1 MESLFPHT
9 TTVIAGLTPLL
20 LLLYYFLGKYRTSK
34 HIPPPEADGAW
45 PIIGHLHLLTSSQ
58 LPHVT
63 FGGMADKYGPIFT
76 IRFGLKRAVVVSN
89 WEIAKECF
97 TTYDA
102 AVSSRPKFIAADHLS
117 YNYAMFA
124 FSPYGAYW
132 RELRKLISLELLGN
146 RRLELLKYVRVSETE
161 ASIKELH
168 KLWTEA
174 KTNSGHVL
182 VEMKQWFADLTMNV
196 VVGMVAG
203 KRYFGVYADS
213 NEKEGRRCQKALR
226 DFFYLL
232 GLFVAAD
239 AIPFLRWLDLGGHEK
254 AMKETFKQMDDIVS
268 GWLEEHRRRR
278 DSGESYKGDQSFM
291 DIMISTL
298 EGTDLAG
305 YDVDTINKATCL
317 AVISGGA
324 DTTSVMLTWALSL
337 LLNNRQVL
345 KKAQEELDLHVGKER
360 QVDESDI
367 NKLYYLQAIVKETLR
382 LYPAASLS
390 GPREFT
396 EDCTVS
402 GYHIPKGTRL
412 IPNLWKIQRDP
423 MKWSN
428 PLEFRPERFLTTQK
442 DVDLKGHQFELI
454 PFGAGRRVCPGMAFG
469 VQMLHFVLA
478 RILQG
483 FELSTPNNALVDM
496 TESPGLTNAKATSL
510 EVLVAPRLAPTLYQ

>member
-1 MESLFPHT
+1 
-9 TTVIAGLTPLL
+9 
-20 LLLYYFLGKYRTSK
+20 
-34 HIPPPEADGAW
+34 
-45 PIIGHLHLLTSSQ
+45 
-58 LPHVT
+58 
-63 FGGMADKYGPIFT
+63 
-76 IRFGLKRAVVVSN
+76 
-89 WEIAKECF
+89 
-97 TTYDA
+97 
-102 AVSSRPKFIAADHLS
+102 
-117 YNYAMFA
+117 
-124 FSPYGAYW
+124 
-132 RELRKLISLELLGN
+132 
-146 RRLELLKYVRVSETE
+146 
-161 ASIKELH
+161 
-168 KLWTEA
+168 
-174 KTNSGHVL
+174 
-182 VEMKQWFADLTMNV
+182 
-196 VVGMVAG
+196 
-203 KRYFGVYADS
+203 
-213 NEKEGRRCQKALR
+213 
-226 DFFYLL
+226 
-232 GLFVAAD
+232 
-239 AIPFLRWLDLGGHEK
+239 
-254 AMKETFKQMDDIVS
+254 MKETFKEMDDIVS

-278 DSGESYKGDQSFM
+278 ESGESYKGDQSFM

-317 AVISGGA
+317 VLISGGA

-337 LLNNRQVL
+337 LLNNRHVL
-345 KKAQEELDLHVGKER
+345 KKAQQELDLHVGKER

-367 NKLYYLQAIVKETLR
+367 NKLFYLQAIVKETLR

-423 MKWSN
+423 MKWPN

-442 DVDLKGHQFELI
+442 DVDVKGHQFELI
-454 PFGAGRRVCPGMAFG
+454 PFGAGRRVCPGIVFG

-496 TESPGLTNAKATSL
+496 TESAGLTNAKAAPL